1 MLKISI
7 FMKCMQQMI
16 YSVECAAVLELNYLS
31 IANLALGFIDLFI
44 AFYGNIGR
52 YIGYKPKAKVYQ
64 INLISDFRGISLVL
78 ARLRNHFND

>member
-16 YSVECAAVLELNYLS
+16 CSVEYAAVLEFNYLS
-31 IANLALGFIDLFI
+31 IGNLALDFIV
-44 AFYGNIGR
+44 FYGNIGR

-64 INLISDFRGISLVL
+64 INLISDFRGISFVL
-78 ARLRNHFND
+78 ARLRNQYND